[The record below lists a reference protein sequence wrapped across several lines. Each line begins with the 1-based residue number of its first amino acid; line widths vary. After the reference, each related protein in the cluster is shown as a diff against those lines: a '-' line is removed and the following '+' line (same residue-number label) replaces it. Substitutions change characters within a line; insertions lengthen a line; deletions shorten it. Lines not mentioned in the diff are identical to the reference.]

1 MRAAGPVVWPPGLH
15 RRSVCLC
22 EAVPRPNSAV
32 CRAALPRRGRRGR
45 HPVPSRRG
53 ATTWTMASSIEELSY
68 SLTIDALAEQE
79 RAVTS
84 LRTRAGTVV
93 ATASISGSFLGA
105 RSSHTSLDLWAVLA
119 LVAFVLCLASAIWI
133 LLPHKMVFA
142 FRGEALLAESD
153 RAGVKDVR
161 PIAQPAVGS
170 SRTSTQTATR
180 SDLCP
185 LGSRSAARSWPSR

>member
-1 MRAAGPVVWPPGLH
+1 
-15 RRSVCLC
+15 
-22 EAVPRPNSAV
+22 
-32 CRAALPRRGRRGR
+32 
-45 HPVPSRRG
+45 
-53 ATTWTMASSIEELSY
+53 MASSIEELSY

-153 RAGVKDVR
+153 RAGVKDVTEAYR
-161 PIAQPAVGS
+161 AAGRWIEPNLDAN
-170 SRTSTQTATR
+170 RDT
-180 SDLCP
+180 
-185 LGSRSAARSWPSR
+185 LGSLSAWFTVSCTLLAVEVILWTISLTG